1 MTISANEVTKSTLL
15 FIGKLSILAG
25 AKQLPINMWTDKQIW
40 WFDQIAWLKN
50 CNLYFLWNIA
60 CLL

>member
-25 AKQLPINMWTDKQIW
+25 AKQLPINV
-40 WFDQIAWLKN
+40 
-50 CNLYFLWNIA
+50 
-60 CLL
+60 